1 MAAKVLLQAELPAA
15 AVLKDGSDPEQP
27 HARQVSQEERQP
39 PAAAS
44 SSEAAAGSP
53 ATSAGDG
60 DGAQVDA
67 RRPVR
72 QHVHG
77 EAHPLHDGGGL
88 DIVRL
93 KVTFFARCK
102 VVVRAI
108 SVKIA

>member
-15 AVLKDGSDPEQP
+15 AVLKDGSDPEQC
-27 HARQVSQEERQP
+27 HARQVSQEDRQP

-53 ATSAGDG
+53 ATSSGDG

-67 RRPVR
+67 SRPVR

-88 DIVRL
+88 DIFRL
-93 KVTFFARCK
+93 KVAFFARCK
-102 VVVRAI
+102 VVERAV